1 MTDKSKFSDL
11 IETKKKEFFSDHLVT
26 ASRLWLQMGDVMNMD
41 VITICPDQTITSAA
55 QIMDENK
62 ISCLVVVEDTKVV
75 GIITETDFLKRVGLG
90 KNDFNEVR
98 VADIMSSPVESIL
111 PDFSI
116 LEASR
121 IAIDKHI
128 KKLPILRRDG
138 QLVGIVTQTDLIRAL
153 TSYGMWW
160 DVSDIMNSDIAGID
174 HKATVAEAAEIMTSR
189 NISCIVVLQADQV
202 TGIFTER
209 DLVKK
214 VIVSQKDPA
223 RTKIEDVMSSPAISV
238 PPDCSVFSASRIMEK
253 ANIRRLLCMDDKRL
267 YGIVTQT
274 DIFLAVKNKLQAEE
288 ERNIH
293 ILIIEDDQEDAKIL
307 QRHLSHCRRGGIKSE
322 HALDWAQTLEK
333 LNCRHFDLIFLDNRL
348 SDGKTAQ
355 DVLENLRKENI
366 DIPVIIITGQGDAQ
380 NAVELMKI
388 GAHDYITKD
397 KLAPDLIEKTIRTS
411 AESHT
416 LKTVQKH
423 SEQIL
428 RQSEERYRRITNAV
442 TDYVYT
448 VRLEQG
454 RPVETVHRDTSIVIT
469 SYSPQEFAADPNLWI
484 NMVCPEDRDAVL
496 KQVSQCLSGEDIE
509 PLEHRVICKNGTI
522 KWLKSTLVRHLDSQG
537 NLVSYDGLLQDITE
551 RKLAE
556 EKLSESEQKF
566 RSLVETSSDWIWQ
579 VDANGIYTYSSP
591 KTEELLGYKPEE
603 VIGKKFSDF
612 AEEKEEV
619 NRLFEQIRDLQKPF
633 ERFEKKCLHKDGHL
647 VILESSGVPIYN
659 PSGTVIGF
667 QGIDRNIT
675 EWKKAEKHLK
685 LAKEQ
690 AEQAQKRLEYVN
702 KQLEVSA
709 ERANLLAQEAL
720 SADQAKSQFLAN
732 MSHEIRTPMNAIIGF
747 CEVLSEEKLTNQ
759 QKRHVDIVCESA
771 KDLLQLIN
779 DILDFSRIEA
789 GKLNLE
795 IVDCSLEKL
804 LAVIRSLMRP
814 QAREKDLA
822 FEIRQSSQLPKEFR
836 TDSVRLRQC
845 LINLINNAIK
855 FTETGHVYV
864 NVQLHEID
872 GKPYIHFGIEDTG
885 IGIPEEKQKL
895 IFEKFMQADGSS
907 IRSQNGTG
915 LGLAI
920 TKQLAKLLGG
930 ELSLTS
936 EVGKG
941 SVFSLTIPVNVDVK
955 SQPLL
960 GKSDLKEQLEQESD
974 TLEQERFVG
983 RVLAA
988 EDSPTNQKLVKL
1000 LLGRLGLEVTLAED
1014 GKEALDI
1021 ALSQTFDLIFM
1032 DVQMPNMNGYDATKA
1047 LRKNGLTTPIV
1058 ALTAHAM
1065 KGDREK
1071 CISAGCDDYLAK
1083 PIKRKTLVQI
1093 IRKYLPSKSEALT
1106 ESIDSVKGARRSE
1119 VDQLS
1124 QLCRDEQPPEDE
1136 VSNAKSRE
1144 TIITWS
1150 TIMETCGDEDMVE
1163 EIVKIFLRDAPQC
1176 VQLIA
1181 EAIRTEYPKDI
1192 KLYAHRLRGS
1202 ARHVAAAKLAEKA
1215 YLLECIG
1222 DEKDIETAASL
1233 FDDLRDEFGKV
1244 ISFLS
1249 EDDWIEVAKQQENS
1263 KKIEQMAGK

>member
-1 MTDKSKFSDL
+1 
-11 IETKKKEFFSDHLVT
+11 
-26 ASRLWLQMGDVMNMD
+26 
-41 VITICPDQTITSAA
+41 
-55 QIMDENK
+55 
-62 ISCLVVVEDTKVV
+62 
-75 GIITETDFLKRVGLG
+75 
-90 KNDFNEVR
+90 
-98 VADIMSSPVESIL
+98 
-111 PDFSI
+111 
-116 LEASR
+116 
-121 IAIDKHI
+121 
-128 KKLPILRRDG
+128 
-138 QLVGIVTQTDLIRAL
+138 
-153 TSYGMWW
+153 
-160 DVSDIMNSDIAGID
+160 
-174 HKATVAEAAEIMTSR
+174 
-189 NISCIVVLQADQV
+189 
-202 TGIFTER
+202 
-209 DLVKK
+209 
-214 VIVSQKDPA
+214 
-223 RTKIEDVMSSPAISV
+223 
-238 PPDCSVFSASRIMEK
+238 MEK

-307 QRHLSHCRRGGIKSE
+307 QRHLSRCRRGGIKSE

-509 PLEHRVICKNGTI
+509 PLEHRIICKNGTT
-522 KWLKSTLVRHLDSQG
+522 KWVKSTLVRHLDSQG
-537 NLVSYDGLLQDITE
+537 NLMSYDGLLQDITE

-579 VDANGIYTYSSP
+579 MDANGIYTYSSP

-619 NRLFEQIRDLQKPF
+619 NRLFEQIRDLEKPF

-690 AEQAQKRLEYVN
+690 AEQAQKRLENVN

-709 ERANLLAQEAL
+709 ERANLLAEEAL

-804 LAVIRSLMRP
+804 LTAIRTLMRP

-885 IGIPEEKQKL
+885 IGIPE
-895 IFEKFMQADGSS
+895 
-907 IRSQNGTG
+907 
-915 LGLAI
+915 
-920 TKQLAKLLGG
+920 KQLAKLLGG
-930 ELSLTS
+930 KLSLTS

-955 SQPLL
+955 SQPLF
-960 GKSDLKEQLEQESD
+960 GKGDLKEQLEQESD

-983 RVLAA
+983 QVLVV
-988 EDSPTNQKLVKL
+988 EDSPTNQMLVKL
-1000 LLGRLGLEVTLAED
+1000 LLSRLGLEVTLAED
-1014 GKEALDI
+1014 GKDAIDI

-1032 DVQMPNMNGYDATKA
+1032 DVQMPNMNGYDATKV

-1124 QLCRDEQPPEDE
+1124 QICCDEKPPEDE
-1136 VSNAKSRE
+1136 ASNAKSRE

-1150 TIMETCGDEDMVE
+1150 AIMETCGDEDMVE

-1181 EAIRTEYPKDI
+1181 EAIETEYPKYI
-1192 KLYAHRLRGS
+1192 KLYAHRLRSS
-1202 ARHVAAAKLAEKA
+1202 ARHVAATKLSEKA
-1215 YLLECIG
+1215 YHLECAG
-1222 DEKDIETAASL
+1222 DKKDIETAASL
-1233 FDDLRDEFGKV
+1233 FDDLKDEFDKV